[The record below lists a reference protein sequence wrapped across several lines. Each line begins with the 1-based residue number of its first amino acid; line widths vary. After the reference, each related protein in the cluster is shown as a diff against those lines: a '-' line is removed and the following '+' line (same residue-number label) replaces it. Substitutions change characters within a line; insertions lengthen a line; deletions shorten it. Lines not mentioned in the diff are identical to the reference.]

1 MDRASVSQAVASRG
15 DPAASANVARDLEGL
30 SPWRDPGRTQTSFRL
45 PQDLLPSPVPGI
57 PQHPTPGSEALTLP
71 GVQGMLL
78 RSALST
84 VESGAF
90 DGICGG
96 CEGLA
101 RALEG

>member
-78 RSALST
+78 KSALGRG
-84 VESGAF
+84 VGAF
-90 DGICGG
+90 DGIYGRCKGV
-96 CEGLA
+96 EGALA
-101 RALEG
+101 G